1 MMESETDETYF
12 DASFFVDE
20 SYVTKEFVLGP
31 HTIKVMCLQASST
44 DFDLTGQLIWPGAE
58 LLNNYLVQNFHILQ
72 GLSVI
77 ELGSGVGLTGLLCA
91 HYCHHVVMTDHNATI
106 LKVMQRN
113 VDSQTAVGEVECQE
127 LEWGNEGHL
136 GHIHDTY
143 PLGFDLILGAD
154 ILYQQSS
161 FSPFFKTAKFLMA
174 LRPTGT
180 CRFLLGYI
188 SRANSN
194 NALAVTEANKHNLLL
209 TKVPGSTKQLCGGTY
224 EGWVY
229 EISMKRKG

>member
-91 HYCHHVVMTDHNATI
+91 HYCRHVVMTDHNATI
-106 LKVMQRN
+106 LKACFNSITFSSHVNPERN
-113 VDSQTAVGEVECQE
+113 
-127 LEWGNEGHL
+127 
-136 GHIHDTY
+136 HILL
-143 PLGFDLILGAD
+143 PGLSINPK
-154 ILYQQSS
+154 
-161 FSPFFKTAKFLMA
+161 PFF
-174 LRPTGT
+174 
-180 CRFLLGYI
+180 C
-188 SRANSN
+188 
-194 NALAVTEANKHNLLL
+194 
-209 TKVPGSTKQLCGGTY
+209 
-224 EGWVY
+224 
-229 EISMKRKG
+229 

>member
-1 MMESETDETYF
+1 
-12 DASFFVDE
+12 
-20 SYVTKEFVLGP
+20 VTKEFVLGP

-113 VDSQTAVGEVECQE
+113 VDSQTAVG
-127 LEWGNEGHL
+127 GG
-136 GHIHDTY
+136 GHIFQHHFC
-143 PLGFDLILGAD
+143 PMHLPVACKL
-154 ILYQQSS
+154 
-161 FSPFFKTAKFLMA
+161 
-174 LRPTGT
+174 
-180 CRFLLGYI
+180 
-188 SRANSN
+188 
-194 NALAVTEANKHNLLL
+194 ENLLTL
-209 TKVPGSTKQLCGGTY
+209 AIDKSTF
-224 EGWVY
+224 
-229 EISMKRKG
+229 MKNLQAFWIHR

>member
-91 HYCHHVVMTDHNATI
+91 HYCHHVVMTDHNATV

-113 VDSQTAVGEVECQE
+113 VDSQTAVG
-127 LEWGNEGHL
+127 GG
-136 GHIHDTY
+136 GHIFQHHFLSY
-143 PLGFDLILGAD
+143 ASACSLGG
-154 ILYQQSS
+154 
-161 FSPFFKTAKFLMA
+161 
-174 LRPTGT
+174 
-180 CRFLLGYI
+180 
-188 SRANSN
+188 
-194 NALAVTEANKHNLLL
+194 
-209 TKVPGSTKQLCGGTY
+209 VPGAGVGQRGPFGTHL
-224 EGWVY
+224 
-229 EISMKRKG
+229 

>member
-1 MMESETDETYF
+1 MQFEVAVAGWVF
-12 DASFFVDE
+12 N

-106 LKVMQRN
+106 LKACFN
-113 VDSQTAVGEVECQE
+113 SIT
-127 LEWGNEGHL
+127 
-136 GHIHDTY
+136 
-143 PLGFDLILGAD
+143 F
-154 ILYQQSS
+154 SS
-161 FSPFFKTAKFLMA
+161 LM
-174 LRPTGT
+174 
-180 CRFLLGYI
+180 
-188 SRANSN
+188 
-194 NALAVTEANKHNLLL
+194 
-209 TKVPGSTKQLCGGTY
+209 
-224 EGWVY
+224 
-229 EISMKRKG
+229 